1 MKGLK
6 TMTALA
12 MAGVMTLGV
21 LAGCGGSGSDSAQ
34 TEAQSSAGAQSSN
47 ETQEAAGSESNAADD
62 SSADGQSGT
71 NGQNET
77 EGSAQNASGES
88 GEAQAGGF
96 VIEYPSYLKETEGEN
111 LVMDEKP
118 ENIICLSNS
127 ALQILVRSDIQPI
140 AVTSPASS
148 VEYPDWVSEL
158 PVIETGM
165 SELDTES
172 VIAMEPDLV
181 IMGQHLQEDYGTLL
195 DSAGIPVYYTSEG
208 PSITYEEVKE
218 EARVISTAFGGE
230 ELANEIAS
238 EFEAVEQRAAEYC
251 NTHDTKQMM
260 ILFSMPPTYQQTSKG
275 YLGSMLSMLPF
286 ENLCDTLIDPES
298 RTAPLDQEKL
308 VEINP
313 EVIFAI
319 SPTMATA
326 EDLKAGYAEQF
337 EQNPEIW
344 DSLQAVTNDNIIYLS
359 NEYVTSKG
367 IQMINSMNALMD
379 LLDEK
384 FQ

>member
-1 MKGLK
+1 
-6 TMTALA
+6 MTALA

-21 LAGCGGSGSDSAQ
+21 LAGCGGSDTGSAQ
-34 TEAQSSAGAQSSN
+34 TEAQSSG
-47 ETQEAAGSESNAADD
+47 ETQEASGSESSTAGE
-62 SSADGQSGT
+62 SSADGQSGA

-77 EGSAQNASGES
+77 EGSAQSTSGES

-260 ILFSMPPTYQQTSKG
+260 ICSQCLRHTSR
-275 YLGSMLSMLPF
+275 P
-286 ENLCDTLIDPES
+286 
-298 RTAPLDQEKL
+298 
-308 VEINP
+308 
-313 EVIFAI
+313 
-319 SPTMATA
+319 
-326 EDLKAGYAEQF
+326 LKATLEVCFPCCRLKICA
-337 EQNPEIW
+337 IH
-344 DSLQAVTNDNIIYLS
+344 SLTRNQEPLR
-359 NEYVTSKG
+359 
-367 IQMINSMNALMD
+367 
-379 LLDEK
+379 
-384 FQ
+384 